1 MQHRRHDHGTA
12 GGLCPEKLVGGS
24 LKVTELDF
32 EEWIWMIQAGGWW
45 GILQTVGVEWRAFI
59 RSSAEL
65 LPVAQGKLKPATTF
79 PLIDAGLSTTLCPGP
94 PIPSFCQN
102 TREGYLYQE
111 EPAWL
116 IPIHLQLLQL
126 RQHSHSGKT
135 GYLRVILLFELFV
148 LFWNLWHLKNRP
160 AFQVIDQ

>member
-1 MQHRRHDHGTA
+1 M
-12 GGLCPEKLVGGS
+12 GS
-24 LKVTELDF
+24 LPWETGWRFSEGHCARFWRMNMNDSGRWLVAN
-32 EEWIWMIQAGGWW
+32 IANNRGGMESIYKIFCRIAACCT
-45 GILQTVGVEWRAFI
+45 GET
-59 RSSAEL
+59 
-65 LPVAQGKLKPATTF
+65 LKPATTF
-79 PLIDAGLSTTLCPGP
+79 PLIDAGLSITLCPGP
-94 PIPSFCQN
+94 PIPSICQN